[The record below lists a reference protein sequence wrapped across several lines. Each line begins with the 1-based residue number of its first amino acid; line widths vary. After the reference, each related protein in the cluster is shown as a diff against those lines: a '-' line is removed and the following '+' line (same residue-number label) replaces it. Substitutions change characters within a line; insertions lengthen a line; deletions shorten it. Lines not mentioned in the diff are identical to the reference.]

1 MRCSPVADKAP
12 RPSLEEALHI
22 IWESLAPLGTETIS
36 TGDAFGRVTAT
47 PLHARQDVPRFPV
60 SAMDGYA
67 LRSAD
72 TQTASDA
79 APVTLRLVEP
89 VYAGGWP
96 QPLPAGS
103 AAPIATGA
111 PIPDG
116 ADAVLV
122 RERAETGAGLLQLRG
137 PIEARRN
144 VRQTG
149 EDMVAGAEVLG
160 PGVALSPH
168 AVGALAA
175 FGIDRLE
182 VRRQPRIGLIS
193 TGSELGGMS
202 EPIGNAG
209 LIDSNAPMITACA
222 QALNLPCS
230 FLGRAADQAEAIDLL
245 LDGSGGC
252 DIVLSTGG
260 VSAGDLDLVR
270 QRLEARGADILFH
283 GVRMRPGKP
292 ILFARLADGRPYFG
306 LPGNPV
312 AALTGFRFFVV
323 HALRR
328 MLGLPAEQGEQVTC
342 NAEPRPDC
350 TLILRGRRTAD
361 PSRIDCRLDQ
371 RSHVLS
377 STLLADCWVRLGEGG
392 LSTEAFPIVARL

>member
-1 MRCSPVADKAP
+1 MRCWPVAKKSP
-12 RPSLEEALHI
+12 RPSFDEALAI
-22 IWESLAPLGTETIS
+22 IWDNLAPIGVETIP
-36 TGDAFGRVTAT
+36 TGEAFGRVTASM
-47 PLHARQDVPRFPV
+47 LHARQDVPRFPV

-67 LRSAD
+67 LHSED
-72 TQTASDA
+72 TWAASDA
-79 APVTLRLVEP
+79 TPVTLRLVDP

-96 QPLPAGS
+96 QPLAAGS

-122 RERAETGAGLLQLRG
+122 RERAEIGDGRLIARQ

-149 EDMVAGAEVLG
+149 EDMVAGAEVLKA
-160 PGVALSPH
+160 GVSLMPH

-193 TGSELGGMS
+193 TGSELGGIS

-222 QALNLPCS
+222 QALHLSCA

-252 DIVLSTGG
+252 DMVLSTGG

-328 MLGLPAEQGEQVTC
+328 LLGLGAEQGEPVTC
-342 NAEPRPDC
+342 NAKPRPDC
-350 TLILRGRRTAD
+350 TLILRGRCTAD
-361 PSRIDCRLDQ
+361 PSRIDCGLDQ

-392 LSTEAFPIVARL
+392 TPTEAFPIVARP

>member
-1 MRCSPVADKAP
+1 MAEKAP
-12 RPSLEEALHI
+12 RPDFDEALAI
-22 IWESLAPLGTETIS
+22 LWDGLAPLGTETIS

-47 PLHARQDVPRFPV
+47 ALLARQNVPRFPV
-60 SAMDGYA
+60 SAMDGFA
-67 LRSAD
+67 LHSVD
-72 TQTASDA
+72 TQAASDG
-79 APVTLRLVEP
+79 APAVLRLAEA

-96 QPLPAGS
+96 APLAAGA

-111 PIPDG
+111 PLPEG

-122 RERAETGAGLLQLRG
+122 REQADIVDGQLLVRRSVE
-137 PIEARRN
+137 PSRN

-149 EDMVAGAEVLG
+149 EDMIAGAQVLG
-160 PGVALSPH
+160 AGTVLTPH
-168 AVGALAA
+168 AVGALVA

-182 VRRQPRIGLIS
+182 VRRQPRIALIS
-193 TGSELGGMS
+193 TGSELGGID
-202 EPIGNAG
+202 EPIGQAG
-209 LIDSNAPMITACA
+209 LIDSNAPMIAACA
-222 QALNLPCS
+222 QALGLPCV

-245 LDGSGGC
+245 LDRSSAS

-270 QRLEARGADILFH
+270 RRLEARGAEILLH

-328 MLGLPAEQGEQVTC
+328 MLGLAPEQGEHVAC
-342 NAEPRPDC
+342 NAEPRADC
-350 TLILRGRRTAD
+350 TLILRGRRTED
-361 PSRIDCRLDQ
+361 PSCIDCKLDQ

-377 STLLADCWVRLGEGG
+377 STLLADYWVKLVEGG
-392 LSTEAFPIVARL
+392 AAAEAFPIVARL